1 MAASDSEN
9 RTRSLPAAAALC
21 LALVGAA
28 SMLYYH
34 EWIFM
39 PGVKAVRA
47 ATGLGHGYSFGNDF
61 YQVWLTARKC
71 VPERCDAYSPETT
84 REIQMG
90 LYGRLLDSRI
100 PTDPVD
106 RRIFPYPAFTDLLFW
121 PASQLPFQVVRVAL
135 VPILT
140 ALAVATILIWLRAFA
155 WHLRW
160 PWIAALILLVLT
172 SYPALEGLYAG
183 QLGLIVGF
191 LLASTVLALQRG
203 QLTLAGVLLAL
214 STIKPQTTVLV
225 ILYFLLWSLQDWPRR
240 RRFWAGMFSTM
251 LLLMGTSLAV
261 WPHWIISWLN
271 TLVAYHGY
279 TTPPL
284 VKEIL
289 LAPLGT
295 YATGVARLITA
306 VFVVVALVLSW
317 RNRHAP
323 VGSIQFWRTL
333 SLLLAITTIAILP
346 GQAVYDH
353 LILLPGILLLMRY
366 WRELRGSG
374 RVPRILMTV
383 GAIVLFWPWAAAF
396 VLIVVRPLL
405 SAQYFFSR
413 AVFYLPIR
421 TAASIPFAVLA
432 LLVYAR
438 RIKLNESREAS

>member
-1 MAASDSEN
+1 
-9 RTRSLPAAAALC
+9 
-21 LALVGAA
+21 
-28 SMLYYH
+28 MLYYH
-34 EWIFM
+34 EGIFM
-39 PGVKAVRA
+39 PGVLAVRA

-71 VPERCDAYSPETT
+71 VPERCDVYSPEMT

-121 PASQLPFQVVRVAL
+121 PASQLPFEVVRIAL
-135 VPILT
+135 VPIL
-140 ALAVATILIWLRAFA
+140 AVLVVTTILMWLRAFA
-155 WHLRW
+155 WRLHW
-160 PWIAALILLVLT
+160 PWIVALVLLVLT

-191 LLASTVLALQRG
+191 LLASSVLALQRG
-203 QLTLAGVLLAL
+203 RLLLAGVLLAL

-225 ILYFLLWSLQDWPRR
+225 ILYFLLWSFADWPRR
-240 RRFWAGMFSTM
+240 SRFLAGLFSTM
-251 LLLMGTSLAV
+251 FLLMGASLAV

-289 LAPLGT
+289 LDPLGS
-295 YATGVARLITA
+295 YASRFARLITA
-306 VFVVVALVLSW
+306 VLIVVALVLSW
-317 RNRHAP
+317 RNRRAALD
-323 VGSIQFWRTL
+323 SIQFWRTF

-353 LILLPGILLLMRY
+353 LILLPGILLLLRY
-366 WRELRGSG
+366 WRELRASG
-374 RVPRILMTV
+374 RIQRILMTV

-396 VLIVVRPLL
+396 GLIAVRPLL
-405 SAQYFFSR
+405 TPQYFFSR

-432 LLVYAR
+432 LLVYVR
-438 RIKLNESREAS
+438 RIKLDGNREAS